1 MVAHKVFGTVIG
13 AVVGA
18 GVAVIPSIIY
28 ITQNTTGQSGPNVVV
43 VSALMFGPII
53 AGGIIGFSII

>member
-1 MVAHKVFGTVIG
+1 MVAHKVLGTVIG
-13 AVVGA
+13 AVAGA

-28 ITQNTTGQSGPNVVV
+28 IAQNTNGQSGPNVVV
-43 VSALMFGPII
+43 VSAVMFGPII

>member
-1 MVAHKVFGTVIG
+1 MVAHKVVGTVIG

-28 ITQNTTGQSGPNVVV
+28 ITQHTTGQSGPSPVV
-43 VSALMFGPII
+43 VSVLMFCPII
-53 AGGIIGFSII
+53 AGGIIGFSIM